1 MTQETTG
8 WNRFLDILKER
19 ISPSELTEL
28 IFRVLGPGA
37 NDELPGK
44 THSDR
49 CMAFLKAVQQRRKE
63 SDLLVN
69 LHGMRPDINSE
80 ELFQVFIGL
89 KAADQERVGK
99 SLTNSPEGCKL
110 LKQFPQLPG
119 DLEIRAN
126 IYEYHWPPLWRS
138 IRPHDKQL
146 QDKLKEWGLSDNP
159 FYPLRAEDESNLP
172 DIFAPPV
179 KWKSITSPMAH
190 WLWGPSGRG
199 HTALALMF
207 QHQYRSEPP
216 GTPERGFVVHCR
228 DLVPSS
234 GNHQSAVENAKRA
247 LEILEAQAAGYT
259 SLTIPAHLQI
269 ELENKRKEV
278 ARLEDEH
285 SLYPNY
291 SSEILAQILKEV
303 VYTLVDFLALN
314 PHGLLNCSKAAQQSM
329 AALIRTALPDPE
341 ILRSELLRCKL
352 EEEGSGAQ
360 LKQCLEKAHP
370 LANFSPETAGDWLP
384 HARPDGFG
392 CLYLLLETK
401 GAWPADARA
410 VVETWAI
417 RWQTHGVYLKVLEKC
432 SAPPA
437 LQEVESMPIVM
448 PLDQILQK
456 RLSWATGGKS
466 RSLQSFC
473 RQDVEDADGALLR
486 AAQDSPRQLIQL
498 GNNLLEAWVQSG
510 RAKLDPDHFKAAG
523 LL

>member
-8 WNRFLDILKER
+8 WDRFLDILKKR
-19 ISPSELTEL
+19 ISPSELKEL

-37 NDELPGK
+37 NDELPGQ
-44 THSDR
+44 THRER
-49 CMAFLKAVQQRRKE
+49 CMAFLEDVKRKRKE
-63 SDLLVN
+63 SDLLVK
-69 LHGMRPDINSE
+69 LHGMRPDIDSE
-80 ELFQVFIGL
+80 ELFQVFIEVFISL
-89 KAADQERVGK
+89 EATDQERVGK
-99 SLTNSPEGCKL
+99 SLANSPEGRRL
-110 LKQFPQLPG
+110 LKQCPQLPG

-126 IYEYHWPPLWRS
+126 IYEYHWPPLWPS
-138 IRPHDKQL
+138 IRPRDRQL
-146 QDKLKEWGLSDNP
+146 QAALKARGLSNNP
-159 FYPLRAEDESNLP
+159 FGPLRAEQEPELTK
-172 DIFAPPV
+172 IFAHPAN
-179 KWKSITSPMAH
+179 WESIISPMAH
-190 WLWGPSGRG
+190 WLWGPSGSG

-207 QHQYRSEPP
+207 KHQYRSEPP
-216 GTPERGFVVHCR
+216 GTPEHGFVVHCC
-228 DLVPSS
+228 DLAWDPFLPSS
-234 GNHQSAVENAKRA
+234 DNPSK
-247 LEILEAQAAGYT
+247 ILT
-259 SLTIPAHLQI
+259 
-269 ELENKRKEV
+269 
-278 ARLEDEH
+278 
-285 SLYPNY
+285 
-291 SSEILAQILKEV
+291 QILNAV
-303 VYTLVDFLALN
+303 VRTLLPFLALN
-314 PHGLLNCSKAAQQSM
+314 PHGLLDCSKADQQSM
-329 AALIRTALPDPE
+329 AQLIRTALPNPE
-341 ILRSELLRCKL
+341 VLGSELHHCKL
-352 EEEGSGAQ
+352 EEEGSGTQ
-360 LKQCLEKAHP
+360 LKQCLEEAHP

-417 RWQTHGVYLKVLEKC
+417 RWQTHCVYLKVLEKC

-486 AAQDSPRQLIQL
+486 TAQGSPRQLIRL

-510 RAKLDPDHFKAAG
+510 RDKLDPDHFKAAG